1 MPTAFRQFPQSCV
14 KTLVMITGEFEFDA
28 IFLNN
33 SSDTIP
39 YPLTTYLLWIVFV
52 ILMPILFN
60 NLLVS
65 LEYMHADTVLSWS
78 SM

>member
-1 MPTAFRQFPQSCV
+1 MHTAFQEFPQSCV
-14 KTLVMITGEFEFDA
+14 KTLVMITGEFEFDE

-33 SSDTIP
+33 SADTIP
-39 YPLTTYLLWIVFV
+39 YPVTTYILWIVFV

-65 LEYMHADTVLSWS
+65 LECAYR
-78 SM
+78 

>member
-1 MPTAFRQFPQSCV
+1 MHTAFQEFPQSCV
-14 KTLVMITGEFEFDA
+14 KTLVMITGEFEFDE

-33 SSDTIP
+33 SADTIP
-39 YPLTTYLLWIVFV
+39 YPVTTYILWIVFV

-65 LEYMHADTVLSWS
+65 LDADRILTMKYGL
-78 SM
+78 

>member
-1 MPTAFRQFPQSCV
+1 MHTAFQEFPQSCV
-14 KTLVMITGEFEFDA
+14 KTLVMFTGEFEFDE

-33 SSDTIP
+33 SADTIT
-39 YPLTTYLLWIVFV
+39 YPVTTYILWIVFV

-65 LEYMHADTVLSWS
+65 LECACR
-78 SM
+78 

>member
-1 MPTAFRQFPQSCV
+1 MHTAFQEFPQSCV

-33 SSDTIP
+33 SADTIT
-39 YPLTTYLLWIVFV
+39 YPVTTYVLWIVFV

-65 LEYMHADTVLSWS
+65 LEYACR
-78 SM
+78 